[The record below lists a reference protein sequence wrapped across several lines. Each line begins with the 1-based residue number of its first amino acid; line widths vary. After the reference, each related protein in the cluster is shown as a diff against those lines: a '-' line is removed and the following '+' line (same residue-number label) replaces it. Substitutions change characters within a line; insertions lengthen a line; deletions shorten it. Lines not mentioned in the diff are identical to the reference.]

1 MKKFL
6 ALVLTII
13 SSHLATA
20 QTTTFS
26 VTANPSTIS
35 CGSSST
41 LSVFDIKASFSNV
54 QVHYFSRE
62 FVIEFP
68 DDDCSI
74 EESSLYFG
82 KIGSKYY
89 YLGTARPTNGASF
102 SGSYRFGNTINDL
115 VGSTEV
121 ECNGDDYTIR
131 ETYEGGLS
139 IFVNIE
145 MSYQSSEASIS
156 WSDGLGSGS
165 PKTVSPVVNTTYS
178 VTINPDGSA
187 TSLTKS
193 ITVNVS
199 GGGCEAPVIGSFDGG
214 SVVCQDASAG
224 VKLYTNPSG
233 YADYKWYRN
242 GVEIT
247 GARGAQQ
254 YVALE
259 EGSYQVSVD
268 LGGGNFSILSDPF
281 LVTEIEPSI
290 SISGTGSACE
300 YLDLSATF
308 SGQSDFTY
316 QIYWY
321 HNSQFVGV
329 GDTHRAEVSGTYFAT
344 LFVEIGVCYFDT
356 FQQSDVAPNFCSCT
370 SCSCPAN
377 SDSIEVEIIDS
388 ANAGPDGSTC
398 RLEYPLEGSGEVNEG
413 VWSKI
418 SGPGGAVNFNN
429 INDPISTVTVSNYGT
444 YGFRWTLNDNTCSP
458 NFDVVNI
465 TFEQLLA
472 DAGLDDQSCNLSYR
486 LSGSDPLGGVGTW
499 RKLSGP
505 GSLSFSDINDRNST
519 VVASVSGVYNLEW
532 SISGAECEVA
542 PDIVQIDF
550 KGIDFDIFIDNS
562 CPTLGDPVILNIV
575 GGNPAIGWNIEWGD
589 GTIESTNST
598 YLEHYYAKGEYTI
611 TVSVDYFG
619 CSATRSSETIVL
631 SLCTS
636 DISEEDTGTGRFKM
650 DKLTGGLFYER
661 DDCSIDIPF
670 NCLVGPPIEIPRVIT
685 ASTSTVTDKWPSQGE
700 YYQSGEDL
708 PSANIYETAL
718 RGKWRRQ
725 DTYTY
730 NTADIQRDRN
740 FNTGTYGLNVF
751 NRQNISAKLPA
762 WIRSSRVTRYSPNGD
777 ALEEVNALDIRSAAK
792 FGYYGAVPYL
802 TAQNASYN
810 TVLFESFETDYSGRL
825 ESGLE
830 SSANSTD
837 AFPGLLTSGH
847 SGSASVVLP
856 GATDGL
862 HLKTP
867 LLIMN
872 STSNEIIVQAWVK
885 GIDSNLNVDL
895 YSETGTL
902 ISSNNWPILSRSG
915 EWALASVAISVGISK
930 YSLRLYYSGSPM
942 PGAAMDDIRVQPLDA
957 EMNCYVYDPKTLRL
971 LTVFDDQHFGLY
983 YQYNEEGKLI
993 RKKIETERGIK
1004 TIQETFYN
1012 SFNE

>member
-1 MKKFL
+1 
-6 ALVLTII
+6 
-13 SSHLATA
+13 
-20 QTTTFS
+20 
-26 VTANPSTIS
+26 
-35 CGSSST
+35 
-41 LSVFDIKASFSNV
+41 
-54 QVHYFSRE
+54 
-62 FVIEFP
+62 
-68 DDDCSI
+68 
-74 EESSLYFG
+74 SSLCQ
-82 KIGSKYY
+82 II
-89 YLGTARPTNGASF
+89 P
-102 SGSYRFGNTINDL
+102 TINGWGVNIICSD
-115 VGSTEV
+115 GGTIEIYSTTP
-121 ECNGDDYTIR
+121 GGPWDDYR
-131 ETYEGGLS
+131 
-139 IFVNIE
+139 
-145 MSYQSSEASIS
+145 
-156 WSDGLGSGS
+156 
-165 PKTVSPVVNTTYS
+165 
-178 VTINPDGSA
+178 
-187 TSLTKS
+187 
-193 ITVNVS
+193 
-199 GGGCEAPVIGSFDGG
+199 
-214 SVVCQDASAG
+214 
-224 VKLYTNPSG
+224 
-233 YADYKWYRN
+233 WYRN
-242 GVEIT
+242 GTEVTE
-247 GARGAQQ
+247 ARGFGN
-254 YVALE
+254 YFFDRP
-259 EGSYQVSVD
+259 GSYQLSID
-268 LGGGNFSILSDPF
+268 LGDSNFSTLSAPYV
-281 LVTEIEPSI
+281 VTEITPTI
-290 SISGTGSACE
+290 SISGSNSGCE
-300 YLDLSATF
+300 FVDLTASIGGEMGLNYLISWYLDGSYAESGETYRATE
-308 SGQSDFTY
+308 SGVIQAVLNIYQGQSCSFQAGQQD
-316 QIYWY
+316 
-321 HNSQFVGV
+321 
-329 GDTHRAEVSGTYFAT
+329 
-344 LFVEIGVCYFDT
+344 VEAGINCACGPC
-356 FQQSDVAPNFCSCT
+356 ASCT
-370 SCSCPAN
+370 ET
-377 SDSIEVEIIDS
+377 SDTLNIELGNY
-388 ANAGPDGSTC
+388 AQAGPDGSSC
-398 RLEYPLEGSGEVNEG
+398 SFNYSLSAVGNINSGS
-413 VWSKI
+413 WSKV
-418 SGPGGAVNFNN
+418 SGPGTAIFSNG
-429 INDPISTVTVSNYGT
+429 NDPNTDVSVSLLGNYV
-444 YGFRWTLNDNTCSP
+444 FRWTLAETVCTLDYD
-458 NFDVVNI
+458 DVSVL
-465 TFEQLLA
+465 FEPLTA
-472 DAGLDDQSCNLSYR
+472 DAGLDDQTCNLSYR
-486 LSGSDPLGGVGTW
+486 LLGSDPLGGTW
-499 RKLSGP
+499 RQLSGP

-519 VVASVSGVYNLEW
+519 VVASVPGVYNLEW
-532 SISGAECEVA
+532 SVSAAECEVT

-550 KGIDFDIFIDNS
+550 KGIDFDIFIDNP
-562 CPTLGDPVILNIV
+562 CPTLGDPVILSIV
-575 GGNPAIGWNIEWGD
+575 GGNPAVGWNVEWGD
-589 GTIESTNST
+589 GTFESTNST

-661 DDCSIDIPF
+661 DDCSNDIPF
-670 NCLVGPPIEIPRVIT
+670 NCLVGPATEIPRVIT
-685 ASTSTVTDKWPSQGE
+685 ASTTTVTDNWPSQGE
-700 YYQSGEDL
+700 YYESGEDL

-730 NTADIQRDRN
+730 YTAEIQRDRN
-740 FNTGTYGLNVF
+740 FNTGAYGLNVF

-777 ALEEVNALDIRSAAK
+777 ALEEVNALDISSAAK

-830 SSANSTD
+830 SSSNSTD

-942 PGAAMDDIRVQPLDA
+942 PGAAMDDIRVQPLDT

-993 RKKIETERGIK
+993 RKKIETEHGIK